1 MTCVLC
7 RVWDRLPYQL
17 RYSTPVE
24 VREVEAVLI
33 TGYLLKSQ
41 LPPDVAAP
49 LCEKH
54 VQMLGLLDQEL
65 FQEAP
70 APGLAAQILAS
81 PAQAADFPG
90 IVLPLPAPS
99 VARPPEPVPA
109 PAGKVQFQ
117 CHDCGQTVTTGEVH
131 ACPAV

>member
-1 MTCVLC
+1 MTDKCVLC
-7 RVWDRLPYQL
+7 RVWDRLPYQA

-41 LPPDVAAP
+41 LPSDVAAP

-70 APGLAAQILAS
+70 SPGLAAQILAA
-81 PAQAADFPG
+81 PAQAGDFPG
-90 IVLPLPAPS
+90 LVLPQ
-99 VARPPEPVPA
+99 ARPPEPVAA

-117 CHDCGQTVTTGEVH
+117 CHDCGQTVTMGDVH
-131 ACPAV
+131 VCPAV